1 MLDSTPAPLAI
12 EVRGLKKTFP
22 VRTRGAVP
30 KPTPADPGQDGA
42 SASPPGQ
49 PPTPP
54 PKQSR
59 RGAFVEAVSGIDLD
73 VPHGQVFAFLGPN
86 GAGKTTTLRILTT
99 LLPATSGTA
108 KVAGFDVTTQQRQVR
123 RNIGYVGQLGGTDL
137 DHATGRENLVL
148 AARLYGLRKR
158 DALTRAAELLEGF
171 DLTALADQETSTY
184 SGGQRRRLDVAL
196 GMVGQPSVL
205 FLDEPSTGLD
215 PQNRMNLW
223 DQVRRL
229 RAAGTTVF
237 LTTHYLDE
245 ADALADNV
253 AIMDH
258 GQIIARGT
266 PAELKA
272 RTGSTTLDDVFLTL
286 TGRVLRDTESQ
297 EVRS

>member
-1 MLDSTPAPLAI
+1 
-12 EVRGLKKTFP
+12 
-22 VRTRGAVP
+22 
-30 KPTPADPGQDGA
+30 
-42 SASPPGQ
+42 
-49 PPTPP
+49 
-54 PKQSR
+54 
-59 RGAFVEAVSGIDLD
+59 VEAVSGIDLD

-108 KVAGFDVTTQQRQVR
+108 KVAGYDVSTQQDQVR
-123 RNIGYVGQLGGTDL
+123 RHIGYVGQLGGTDL

-148 AARLYGLRKR
+148 AARLYGLRKPE
-158 DALTRAAELLEGF
+158 ALSRAAELLEGF

-229 RAAGTTVF
+229 RAQGTTVF

-245 ADALADNV
+245 ADALADDV

-266 PAELKA
+266 PAQLKA
-272 RTGSTTLDDVFLTL
+272 RTGSATLDDVFLTL
-286 TGRVLRDTESQ
+286 TGRALRDTDVQ